1 MASRSSSSSI
11 TDPMVVLSAFVK
23 SPPPGTSSEVL
34 EVLSELVNNEQA
46 NLPPRLFYEAVE
58 QSAVAISITDQ
69 RARILYANPA
79 FSRVT
84 GYSGQEVINHNESIL
99 SDKNTPRIVYETM
112 WGRLLQKKPWSG
124 VLVNR
129 RKDGSRYLAEL
140 TIAPVLDAAGEAT
153 HYLGLHRDVTEVHR
167 LEQLVQN
174 QKALIE
180 SVIDSAP
187 VAVAVLDENGQVVLD
202 NMAYKTLA
210 ADMRGHEPS
219 EVFLAAIHDEMG
231 DEFERARTKGIG
243 FRAQEVRLDSGTH
256 KPERWFSC
264 SGAWFRERDGSADT
278 FFEARKRTLFLLVAD
293 EVTVLKRREEEV
305 RMNALRA
312 LLVEEESVRSIRE
325 TLAGAIYQIQEP
337 INLISAATTMLERR
351 GDEEANAALLAA
363 LKQARDAGERALST
377 LNDCIPAASREGWT
391 VVDINQLLRDCLSLS
406 TGRLL
411 SSGIVVDWSPSSPI
425 PKPMALERQL
435 HTLFKQL
442 IDNAIDAMAGHR
454 GVQRELHIRTET
466 EGGNVIVTI
475 EDTGPGIA
483 PELRRKVFE
492 PFFTTKKQSGRST
505 GMGLSTVQEIVNE
518 HAGTIDIDPNYQAG
532 CRVHVRIPVKRDNY
546 EEPGVA

>member
-1 MASRSSSSSI
+1 MASRSSSSPI
-11 TDPMVVLSAFVK
+11 TDPMSVLSAFVK
-23 SPPPGTSSEVL
+23 SPPPGTSPEVL
-34 EVLSELVNNEQA
+34 AVLSELVNDQA
-46 NLPPRLFYEAVE
+46 NLPPRLFFEAVE

-84 GYSGQEVINHNESIL
+84 GYGEQEVINHNESIL

-210 ADMRGHEPS
+210 ADMRGREPS
-219 EVFLAAIHDEMG
+219 EVFLAAIHDAMG
-231 DEFERARTKGIG
+231 DEFDRVRSKGIG
-243 FRAQEVRLDSGTH
+243 FRSQEVRLESGAH

-278 FFEARKRTLFLLVAD
+278 FFEVHKRTLFLLIAD

-305 RMNALRA
+305 RMNALRV
-312 LLVEEESVRSIRE
+312 LLAEEESVQGIRE
-325 TLAGAIYQIQEP
+325 TLAGAIYKIQEP
-337 INLISAATTMLERR
+337 INLISAATMMLERR
-351 GDEEANAALLAA
+351 GDEEINAALLAA

-411 SSGIVVDWSPSSPI
+411 SSGIIVDWSPSSPI

-442 IDNAIDAMAGHR
+442 IDNAIDAMAGYR
-454 GVQRELHIRTET
+454 GVQRELNIRTET

-518 HAGTIDIDPNYQAG
+518 HAGTIEIDPNYQAG
-532 CRVHVRIPVKRDNY
+532 CRINVRLPVRRDAY
-546 EEPGVA
+546 EEAGEA